1 MKFGLLIA
9 ATLAADLN
17 GAFGDLKDAR
27 GSVVSTTDTL
37 NGEHA
42 DSVKRQEGF
51 SNDIVAKSAEIK
63 TTTTNRDALV
73 G

>member
-27 GSVVSTTDTL
+27 GNVVTDIETL
-37 NGEHA
+37 QKEHA

-63 TTTTNRDALV
+63 TATTNRDALE